1 MAIVQAFCTSFK
13 QQLLEG
19 VHDFRTV
26 GGDTFKVALYTEV
39 ANLNATTTAYTTTG
53 EILPAVGEIIVGGYT
68 TGGAAL
74 TNIGPTQYNLSGVC
88 SFQSVT
94 WVGQIAAR
102 GALIYNTTPL
112 HTYTNPAC
120 IVLDFG
126 VTRYTSNGVFT
137 LNFPQITDLSAIV
150 RIN

>member
-1 MAIVQAFCTSFK
+1 MAIVQAFCVSFK

-19 VHDFRTV
+19 VHDFRAT
-26 GGDTFKVALYTEV
+26 GGDIFKVALYTEA
-39 ANLNATTTAYTTTG
+39 ANLNVTTSAYTSTG
-53 EILPAVGEIIVGGYT
+53 EIVIAGYT
-68 TGGAAL
+68 AGGQTL
-74 TNIGPTQYNLSGVC
+74 TNISPSQYNIAGVA

-94 WVGQIAAR
+94 WTGAIAAR
-102 GALIYNTTPL
+102 GALIYNTTPA

-120 IVLDFG
+120 LVLDFG
-126 VTRYTSNGVFT
+126 VTRYASNGIFT

>member
-19 VHDFRTV
+19 AHDFRTV
-26 GGDTFKVALYTEV
+26 GGDIFKAALYTEL
-39 ANLNATTTAYTTTG
+39 ANLNASTTAYTSTN
-53 EILPAVGEIIVGGYT
+53 EIVVSGYT
-68 TGGAAL
+68 AGGATL
-74 TNIGPTQYNLSGVC
+74 TNISPSQYNLAGVA

-94 WVGQIAAR
+94 WSGAISAR
-102 GALIYNTTPL
+102 GALIYNTTPT

-120 IVLDFG
+120 LVLDFG
-126 VTRYTSNGVFT
+126 VTRYASNGTFT

>member
-1 MAIVQAFCTSFK
+1 MAIVQAFCVSFK

-19 VHDFRTV
+19 VHDFRTT
-26 GGDTFKVALYTEV
+26 GGDIFKVALYTEA
-39 ANLNATTTAYTTTG
+39 ANLNVTTSAYTSTG
-53 EILPAVGEIIVGGYT
+53 EIVIAGYT
-68 TGGAAL
+68 AGGQTL
-74 TNIGPTQYNLSGVC
+74 TNISPSQYNIAGVA

-94 WVGQIAAR
+94 WTGAIAAR
-102 GALIYNTTPL
+102 GALIYNTTPA

-120 IVLDFG
+120 LVLDFG
-126 VTRYTSNGVFT
+126 TTRYASNGTFT

>member
-13 QQLLEG
+13 KQLLEG
-19 VHDFRTV
+19 VHDFRAT
-26 GGDTFKVALYTEV
+26 GGDIFKVALYTEY
-39 ANLNATTTAYTTTG
+39 ANLNATTTAYTTTN
-53 EILPAVGEIIVGGYT
+53 EIVIAGYT
-68 TGGAAL
+68 AGGATL
-74 TNIGPTQYNLSGVC
+74 TNISPSQYNLAGVA

-94 WVGQIAAR
+94 WSGAISAR
-102 GALIYNTTPL
+102 GALIYNTTPT

-120 IVLDFG
+120 LVLDFG
-126 VTRYTSNGVFT
+126 VTRYASNGTFT

>member
-19 VHDFRTV
+19 VHDFRAV
-26 GGDTFKVALYTEV
+26 GGDTFKVALYTEY
-39 ANLNATTTAYTTTG
+39 ANLNATTTAYTTTN
-53 EILPAVGEIIVGGYT
+53 EIVIAGYT
-68 TGGAAL
+68 AGGITL
-74 TNIGPTQYNLSGVC
+74 TNITPSQYNLAGVA
-88 SFQSVT
+88 SFESVT
-94 WVGQIAAR
+94 WTGQIAAR
-102 GALIYNTTPL
+102 GALIYNTTPA

-120 IVLDFG
+120 LVLDFG
-126 VTRYTSNGVFT
+126 STRYASNGTFT

>member
-19 VHDFRTV
+19 VHDFRAT
-26 GGDTFKVALYTEV
+26 GGDIFKVALYTEY
-39 ANLNATTTAYTTTG
+39 ANLNSTTTAYTSTN
-53 EILPAVGEIIVGGYT
+53 EIVIAGYT
-68 TGGAAL
+68 AGGITL
-74 TNIGPTQYNLSGVC
+74 TNISPSQYNLAGVA

-94 WVGQIAAR
+94 WTGQIAAR
-102 GALIYNTTPL
+102 GALIYNTTPA
-112 HTYTNPAC
+112 HTYANPAC
-120 IVLDFG
+120 LVLDFG
-126 VTRYTSNGVFT
+126 VTRYASNGTFT

>member
-26 GGDTFKVALYTEV
+26 GGDTFKVALYTEY
-39 ANLNATTTAYTTTG
+39 ANLNATTAAYTS
-53 EILPAVGEIIVGGYT
+53 VGEIAPTEDEISINGYA
-68 TGGAAL
+68 TGGAIL

-94 WVGQIAAR
+94 WGGQIAAR

-126 VTRYTSNGVFT
+126 VTRYTSNGIFT